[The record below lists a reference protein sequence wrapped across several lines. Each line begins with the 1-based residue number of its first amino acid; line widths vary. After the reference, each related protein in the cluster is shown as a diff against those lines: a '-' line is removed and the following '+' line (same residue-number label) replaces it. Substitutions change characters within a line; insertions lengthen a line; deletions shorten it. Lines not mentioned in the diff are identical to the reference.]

1 MLGSIED
8 RVIVLNSREEASTR
22 IAGICARTARW
33 LEQDDHGEQEADAL
47 RAAFDKVRPMLDAD
61 AGWVD
66 IAVAGLVIRLR
77 NLVDV
82 VRDCQLL
89 RDAIEDDFNPDS
101 LRFAFTPD
109 MSAAPVLHRDHGLA
123 LLAAVSVSLSVL
135 ACCGFWITTGW
146 ADGVSAPLFAAVL
159 GSLLAGEDD
168 PLPAFRKFYWVF
180 LVVIAVNGIYVFGVF
195 PRITTLEILIV
206 ALFPAFLL
214 FGWMAA
220 RPGTARIGSM
230 LAIYTSV
237 QLALGSSY
245 SADFSSFANSSIA
258 LMLGIALTGVV
269 CGIVRLLGASWI
281 AGRLL
286 RSNWRT
292 LATVAG
298 GKSHQDRVAIAGLMQ
313 HRLALLAV
321 RIKVVPDEVR
331 SGAANLRQLRTAL
344 SIIEVGQASSGL
356 SRRTTA
362 VIDAFLARLA
372 SVCRARTVSQFP
384 HELLGQLDATIAVTL
399 RESLGEARDQVLI
412 GLTGIRSGL
421 FPKSEMYQPQE
432 VEHRTIAA

>member
-1 MLGSIED
+1 MLSLLPLLGSIED
-8 RVIVLNSREEASTR
+8 RTLVLNSREEASTR

-33 LEQDDHGEQEADAL
+33 LEQDDHGEQGADAL

-269 CGIVRLLGASWI
+269 CGIVRLLGR
-281 AGRLL
+281 AGSRVDCSEAIGEHWL
-286 RSNWRT
+286 RSPEASRT
-292 LATVAG
+292 
-298 GKSHQDRVAIAGLMQ
+298 RIASQLPASCSIAWPCSPCGL
-313 HRLALLAV
+313 RLFLT
-321 RIKVVPDEVR
+321 R
-331 SGAANLRQLRTAL
+331 SGAAPPTFV
-344 SIIEVGQASSGL
+344 SFE
-356 SRRTTA
+356 
-362 VIDAFLARLA
+362 RL
-372 SVCRARTVSQFP
+372 
-384 HELLGQLDATIAVTL
+384 
-399 RESLGEARDQVLI
+399 
-412 GLTGIRSGL
+412 
-421 FPKSEMYQPQE
+421 
-432 VEHRTIAA
+432 